1 MSDDVDSLTRLGA
14 ELCALGC
21 CVFTA
26 QDLEEVADLVR
37 TGILKRFV
45 LVHID
50 TETSTAEELRAAM
63 QERLPGWTVQA
74 DETQDLLARH
84 RAAAAVQLPN

>member
-26 QDLEEVADLVR
+26 RNLEEVADLVR
-37 TGILKRFV
+37 AGVAQRLV
-45 LVHID
+45 LVYID
-50 TETSTAEELRAAM
+50 TEIATAAELRAAM
-63 QERLPGWTVQA
+63 QEQLPGWTIQA
-74 DETQDLLARH
+74 DGTEDLLAEH
-84 RAAAAVQLPN
+84 RAAATGQLLN